1 MWTLFEPVH
10 AVTYFAPEARSAFE
24 EAGLRGFWRG
34 YFAGRA
40 APLGTGNA
48 AVVGASFFNFSPAM
62 VARAIPGVWELIS
75 PAEALR
81 VRQAGAVSAL
91 CGLLGGL
98 ESEVTAAAD
107 LLARAAGELDCAGR
121 VLAAGNA
128 ALPLPED
135 ATGRLWQAAT
145 ALREHRGDGHFAT
158 MTTADIDGCEVLVLR
173 CGLDMRREDLQPIRG
188 WTDEQWDAAT
198 ARLAARGWVGPD
210 GTLTPGGRDVH
221 ATVEIATDQAAARP
235 WARLGQAAVAELA
248 EALTPIARACA
259 GVVPY
264 PSPIGVPAPGTLST
278 PS

>member
-1 MWTLFEPVH
+1 
-10 AVTYFAPEARSAFE
+10 
-24 EAGLRGFWRG
+24 
-34 YFAGRA
+34 
-40 APLGTGNA
+40 
-48 AVVGASFFNFSPAM
+48 
-62 VARAIPGVWELIS
+62 
-75 PAEALR
+75 
-81 VRQAGAVSAL
+81 
-91 CGLLGGL
+91 
-98 ESEVTAAAD
+98 
-107 LLARAAGELDCAGR
+107 
-121 VLAAGNA
+121 
-128 ALPLPED
+128 
-135 ATGRLWQAAT
+135 
-145 ALREHRGDGHFAT
+145 
-158 MTTADIDGCEVLVLR
+158 
-173 CGLDMRREDLQPIRG
+173 MRREDLQPIRG